1 MQKDTGFTL
10 LELMVVIAMVA
21 ILTAIAIPNTISW
34 RNNAKLN
41 GDVLNFRGDLEMAK
55 LRAIK
60 ENDDVAVLFNANG
73 YEIFIDNGDDGGVED
88 NWVRDG
94 GEVLL
99 TNKQLSGG
107 VTMATDFPNSR
118 TEFTPRGRCAG
129 GTAVITNS
137 AGTTKSIVVSII
149 GRIRVQ

>member
-1 MQKDTGFTL
+1 MQKDTGFTI
-10 LELMVVIAMVA
+10 LELAVVVAMVA

-41 GDVLNFRGDLEMAK
+41 GDVFNLRGDLEMAK

-60 ENDDVAVLFNANG
+60 ENANVAVLFNANG
-73 YEIFIDNGDDGGVED
+73 YEIFVDNGDGGGVAD

-94 GEVLL
+94 EEVLL
-99 TNKQLSGG
+99 INKQLSNG
-107 VTMATDFPNSR
+107 VTMATDFTNSR
-118 TEFTPRGRCAG
+118 AGFTDRGRCDG

-137 AGTTKSIVVSII
+137 AGTTKNIVVSII

>member
-10 LELMVVIAMVA
+10 LELMVVVAMVA

-34 RNNAKLN
+34 QNNAKLN
-41 GDVLNFRGDLEMAK
+41 GDVFNLRGDLEMAK

-60 ENDDVAVLFNANG
+60 ENANVAVLYNANG
-73 YEIFIDNGDDGGVED
+73 YEIFIDNGDGGGVAD

-94 GEVLL
+94 AEVLL
-99 TNKQLSGG
+99 TNKQLSDG
-107 VTMATDFPNSR
+107 VTMTTNFTSSRARFTD
-118 TEFTPRGRCAG
+118 RGRCNG

>member
-1 MQKDTGFTL
+1 MQKDTGFTI
-10 LELMVVIAMVA
+10 LELAVVVAMVA

-60 ENDDVAVLFNANG
+60 ENANVAVLFNANG
-73 YEIFIDNGDDGGVED
+73 YEIFIDNGDGGGVEN

-94 GEVLL
+94 GEMLL
-99 TNKQLSGG
+99 INKQLSDG
-107 VTMATDFPNSR
+107 VTMATNFTNSR
-118 TEFTPRGRCAG
+118 ARFTGRGRCNG

>member
-1 MQKDTGFTL
+1 MQKDTGFTI
-10 LELMVVIAMVA
+10 LELAVVVAMVA

-41 GDVLNFRGDLEMAK
+41 GDVLNLRGDLEMAK

-60 ENDDVAVLFNANG
+60 ENANVAVLFNANG
-73 YEIFIDNGDDGGVED
+73 YEIFIDNGDGGGVAN

-99 TNKQLSGG
+99 TNKQLSDG
-107 VTMATDFPNSR
+107 VTMATNFTSSR
-118 TEFTPRGRCAG
+118 EQFTPRGRCNG

-137 AGTTKSIVVSII
+137 AGTTKSIAVSII

>member
-41 GDVLNFRGDLEMAK
+41 GDVLNLRGDLEMAK

-60 ENDDVAVLFNANG
+60 ENANVAVLFNANG
-73 YEIFIDNGDDGGVED
+73 YEIFIDNGDGGGVAN

-94 GEVLL
+94 EEVLL
-99 TNKQLSGG
+99 TNKQLSDG
-107 VTMATDFPNSR
+107 VTMATNFTSPR
-118 TEFTPRGRCAG
+118 AQFTPRGRCNG

-137 AGTTKSIVVSII
+137 AGTTKSIAVSII

>member
-21 ILTAIAIPNTISW
+21 ILTAIAIPNAISW

-41 GDVLNFRGDLEMAK
+41 GDVFNFRGDLEMAK
-55 LRAIK
+55 LRAIRD
-60 ENDDVAVLFNANG
+60 NANVAVLFNANG
-73 YEIFIDNGDDGGVED
+73 YEIFVDNGDGGGVEN

-99 TNKQLSGG
+99 INKQLSAG
-107 VTMATDFPNSR
+107 VTMSTNFTSSRARFTD
-118 TEFTPRGRCAG
+118 RGRCNG

-137 AGTTKSIVVSII
+137 AGTTQNIVVSII